1 MLAIAPHI
9 SWNPVEGELALF
21 DTRTGAYHTL
31 NASGA
36 AIWRAIAAGMGEDK
50 AVEALAAAH
59 GGPREAIAADVRAFI
74 ADALTRELLIE
85 TAA

>member
-21 DTRTGAYHTL
+21 DSRTGAYHAL

-36 AIWRAIAAGMGEDK
+36 AIWRAIAGGMREDE
-50 AVEALAAAH
+50 AVESLADTH
-59 GGPREAIAADVRAFI
+59 EIPREAIAADVRAFI
-74 ADALTRELLIE
+74 ADALARDLLIE
-85 TAA
+85 LPA